1 LALVIGGESSG
12 LRAKTLEKCD
22 FKIKIKMYGAV
33 ESLNMAVATGIII
46 NTISSKIN

>member
-1 LALVIGGESSG
+1 
-12 LRAKTLEKCD
+12 LEKCD